1 MRIAI
6 FLAIIVAA
14 GICSAIVGLVRLGQI
29 PIGTARHLKHP
40 CLPTEQQKVVQLER
54 KVYYPSELELR
65 WLNKSHHGIICST
78 SRTPHQAIEL
88 WLNYSEDIFFK
99 SGRIRL
105 PSAQEAEVLSSF
117 DWGDGKIGYIEP
129 LHGSARSPRI
139 CEYYIFSLSEA
150 EITRIVMDLS
160 FIITEN
166 FCSQSFHPKPRAKFY
181 DLGCVNKAA
190 TLKFNWEAY
199 NYTLGSG
206 RGPSIPLFY
215 SMYKSRCIEFDD
227 IYAWEAQV
235 MEPDLFWSSIPD
247 HFRHKVRFFNV
258 PVVENPCPETL
269 SGNFAE
275 RGSFLRL
282 LLASASVK
290 DFVVVKVDIDGGPEL
305 EILETIAQR
314 PELFQLVDEIYFEY
328 HFEFDFNF
336 GWGNMDWQGRTVDT
350 AINLMYRLRQ
360 VGIRAHFWI

>member
-1 MRIAI
+1 M
-6 FLAIIVAA
+6 
-14 GICSAIVGLVRLGQI
+14 
-29 PIGTARHLKHP
+29 
-40 CLPTEQQKVVQLER
+40 
-54 KVYYPSELELR
+54 YYPSELELR

-78 SRTPHQAIEL
+78 SRTQHQAIEL

-139 CEYYIFSLSEA
+139 CEYDIFSLSEA

-166 FCSQSFHPKPRAKFY
+166 FCSQSFHPKPRAK
-181 DLGCVNKAA
+181 
-190 TLKFNWEAY
+190 
-199 NYTLGSG
+199 
-206 RGPSIPLFY
+206 
-215 SMYKSRCIEFDD
+215 FDD

>member
-1 MRIAI
+1 MRKAI

-29 PIGTARHLKHP
+29 PIGTARHLAKHP
-40 CLPTEQQKVVQLER
+40 CLPNEQQKVVQLER
-54 KVYYPSELELR
+54 QVYHPSELELG
-65 WLNKSHHGIICST
+65 WLQKSHHGIICHT
-78 SRTPHQAIEL
+78 SKMQRQAIEL
-88 WLNYSEDIFFK
+88 WLNYSADIFSK
-99 SGRIRL
+99 NGRIRP

-117 DWGDGKIGYIEP
+117 DWGDGKSYIEP

-139 CEYYIFSLSEA
+139 CESDIFSLTEP
-150 EITRIVMDLS
+150 EITGIVMDLS

-166 FCSQSFHPKPRAKFY
+166 FCSILKTPKPRAKFY

-190 TLKFNWEAY
+190 TLNFNWAAY
-199 NYTLGSG
+199 NYTLGSSG
-206 RGPSIPLFY
+206 GPSIPLFY
-215 SMYKSRCIEFDD
+215 SWYKSRCIEFDD

-235 MEPDLFWSSIPD
+235 MEPDVFWRPIPD
-247 HFRHKVRFFNV
+247 DVRHKVRFFNV

-275 RGSFLRL
+275 RGSFLRV
-282 LLASASVK
+282 LLASASVN

-305 EILETIAQR
+305 EIVEAIARR
-314 PELFQLVDEIYFEY
+314 PELYQLVDELYFEY

-350 AINLMYRLRQ
+350 AMSLMHRLRQ
-360 VGIRAHFWI
+360 VGIRSHFWI